1 VKQAAPPLQR
11 ANSVTRWLTP
21 TERSYAAGWFE
32 GEGWL
37 SLAPRIRVNGSR
49 AYTLL
54 VGATN
59 TAPETLDFLTV
70 RWGGSRG
77 CYHRASH
84 RPLFTWRL
92 SGRAAAEFLRDME
105 PFLQSERLR
114 AKLEVALRFYF
125 LPEAGAASDEDL
137 RWRQEACALAMRA
150 LNRRGASTLP
160 TDACRDLV
168 ADLNRRVLER
178 KELSTQT

>member
-1 VKQAAPPLQR
+1 VKRTEPSSER
-11 ANSVTRWLTP
+11 DNSPVRWLTP
-21 TERSYAAGWFE
+21 TERSYAGGWFE

-37 SLAPRIRVNGSR
+37 TLAPRTRVDGSR

-59 TAPETLDFLTV
+59 TASETLDFLTT

-77 CYHRASH
+77 CYHRAGH

-92 SGRAAAEFLRDME
+92 SGRAAADFLRDVE
-105 PFLQSERLR
+105 PFLRSERLR
-114 AKLEVALRFYF
+114 AKLNVALQFYF
-125 LPEAGAASDEDL
+125 LPEAGTVADEDL

-150 LNRRGASTLP
+150 LNRRGASSLAA
-160 TDACRDLV
+160 DACRDLV
-168 ADLNRRVLER
+168 TDLNRRVLER
-178 KELSTQT
+178 V